1 VHPAEPVPDAF
12 LRASE
17 IKLVDLAPAALRH
30 RLAEGLVVPQE
41 RVDAA
46 LSSYF
51 RFANLAALRELA
63 QLWLDDSVPD
73 PVTTFLAARD
83 VSDPVQASVI
93 VVGLEGS
100 PADEWLIRYAARLAG
115 LSDAR
120 LQGYTSG
127 LSTTLAGQR
136 ERGWSKTA
144 GCLASCTGLWSRSGP
159 VTPLPD

>member
-63 QLWLDDSVPD
+63 QL
-73 PVTTFLAARD
+73 
-83 VSDPVQASVI
+83 
-93 VVGLEGS
+93 
-100 PADEWLIRYAARLAG
+100 
-115 LSDAR
+115 
-120 LQGYTSG
+120 
-127 LSTTLAGQR
+127 
-136 ERGWSKTA
+136 
-144 GCLASCTGLWSRSGP
+144 
-159 VTPLPD
+159 